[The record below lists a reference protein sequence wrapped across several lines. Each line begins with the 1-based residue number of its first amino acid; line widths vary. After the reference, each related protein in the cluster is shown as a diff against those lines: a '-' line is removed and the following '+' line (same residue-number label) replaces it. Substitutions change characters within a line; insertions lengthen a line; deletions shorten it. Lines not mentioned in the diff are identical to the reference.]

1 MLEKISRL
9 QAKSA
14 QWYQAAIALA
24 EKTGAIAPLVTS
36 LALMTLGTIAPAQAA
51 SLYAIAELPFQP
63 VDINDRSQIVG
74 EQFLWDAGNVTDLRT
89 LPGANDSPISA
100 RAINNE
106 GTIVGGG
113 LNVGSSSSQ
122 SFKSDGSSIT
132 PLPQLPFCSNNVCSL
147 NFAEDINDAG
157 VVALNFD
164 GRSAYVQQPD
174 GTLDLAFSFGTPG
187 ISVGA
192 INNQGEVVG
201 SIPTTGRGS
210 PGLGTLYAE
219 DRTTFL
225 RGPGYCD
232 PFTSPFCF
240 SAATVATD
248 INELNSVVGF
258 GPVGEPSFSTPV
270 HALFWEDPKNNSGN
284 STLNPFIGTDL
295 GTLGGNSSR
304 ANGINDFTQIVG
316 TSSLATGT
324 TQHAF
329 LWEEGE
335 MFDLNSLLADS
346 AGWELTEALEI
357 NTSGQIIG
365 SGLLNGE
372 QRGFVLTPVPEPNS
386 TLGLLGFAALGIGFW
401 LKRQQQKSAL

>member
-1 MLEKISRL
+1 MESNTLPVKFSSRQKIMISSKHL
-9 QAKSA
+9 SLTSA
-14 QWYQAAIALA
+14 S
-24 EKTGAIAPLVTS
+24 V
-36 LALMTLGTIAPAQAA
+36 ALMALGTVAPAQAA

-74 EQFLWDAGNVTDLRT
+74 GQFLWEAGNVTDLRT
-89 LPGANDSPISA
+89 LPAGDNSPIVANSPIFA
-100 RAINNE
+100 TAINNE

-113 LNVGSSSSQ
+113 LSIGFFSSQ
-122 SFKSDGSSIT
+122 GFKSDGSSIT
-132 PLPQLPFCSNNVCSL
+132 PLPQLPFCTISCSPTV
-147 NFAEDINDAG
+147 AADINDAG
-157 VVALNFD
+157 IVALNFD
-164 GRSAYVQQPD
+164 ARSAYVQQPD
-174 GTLDLAFSFGTPG
+174 GTLDLAFAFGNPG
-187 ISVGA
+187 ISVGN

-201 SIPTTGRGS
+201 SIPTSGRGG
-210 PGLGTLYAE
+210 PGLGTLYAQ

-258 GPVGEPSFSTPV
+258 GPVGEPSSNAPV
-270 HALFWEDPKNNSGN
+270 HALLWNDPQNNSV
-284 STLNPFIGTDL
+284 GTNL
-295 GTLGGNSSR
+295 GTLGGNSSQ

-324 TQHAF
+324 AQHAF

-335 MFDLNSLLADS
+335 LFDLNSLLVDNAN
-346 AGWELTEALEI
+346 WELTEALEI

-386 TLGLLGFAALGIGFW
+386 TLGLLGFAALGIGSW

>member
-1 MLEKISRL
+1 MISSKQL
-9 QAKSA
+9 
-14 QWYQAAIALA
+14 
-24 EKTGAIAPLVTS
+24 S
-36 LALMTLGTIAPAQAA
+36 LTTASVALMALGTVDPAQSA
-51 SLYAIAELPFQP
+51 SLYGITDLPFQP

-74 EQFLWDAGNVTDLRT
+74 EQFLWEAGNVTDLRT
-89 LPGANDSPISA
+89 LPGANDSPIFA

-113 LNVGSSSSQ
+113 FNFGSFSSQ
-122 SFKSDGSSIT
+122 GFKSDGSSIT
-132 PLPQLPFCSNNVCSL
+132 PLPQLPFCTISCSPTV
-147 NFAEDINDAG
+147 AADINDAG
-157 VVALNFD
+157 IVALNFD
-164 GRSAYVQQPD
+164 ARSAYVQQPD

-201 SIPTTGRGS
+201 STPTTGRGG

-232 PFTSPFCF
+232 VFSSNFLCS

-248 INELNSVVGF
+248 INELSSVVGL
-258 GPVGEPSFSTPV
+258 GPVGEPSFNTPV
-270 HALFWEDPKNNSGN
+270 HALLWNDPKNNSV
-284 STLNPFIGTDL
+284 GTDL
-295 GTLGGNSSR
+295 GTLGGNSSQ

-335 MFDLNSLLADS
+335 MFDLNSLLTDG
-346 AGWELTEALEI
+346 AGWELTSALEI

-386 TLGLLGFAALGIGFW
+386 TLGFLGFAALGIGSW